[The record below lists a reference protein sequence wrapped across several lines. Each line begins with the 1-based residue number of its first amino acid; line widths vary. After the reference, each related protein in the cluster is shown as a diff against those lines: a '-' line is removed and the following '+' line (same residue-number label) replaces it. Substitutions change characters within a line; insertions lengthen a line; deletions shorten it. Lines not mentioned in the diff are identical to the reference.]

1 MPTKKSSKTS
11 SRPAKSG
18 ATSRARTS
26 PKSGTTGRARTP
38 AKSKGKPTSTFDEW
52 LVRVAAPWQ
61 YEILGLSLLACGAIT
76 FLSLTNLPLG
86 SFATGYGELL
96 RRIFGWG
103 SWVIAFTFGFAGLH
117 IALDKIERPWR
128 LQTAQV
134 IGFEISF
141 AASLALTHLTSASN
155 ADKALAWASAGK
167 GGGYIGW
174 ALSFPLADGIG
185 LLLAWFI
192 LTIVWFV
199 GLGFMLQI
207 TRHDV
212 QNWLETLS
220 VRIQDWAESIQP
232 DAENG
237 APALSGFP
245 PEQPVRVQSTPVQE
259 PPARPAREK
268 IQSHELIVAK
278 PEVNKQRLAHRPSH
292 LPPLD
297 LLEHGVV
304 VEQDEDEIRKKAAII
319 ENTLLEF
326 GVPVQVVEVRR
337 GPSVTQFGIAPQYIE
352 KSGVNGTVKEQ
363 KVRVSQIT
371 ALSKDLALA
380 LAATHIRI
388 EAPVPGRPIV
398 GIEVPNRQSSMV
410 HLRPVL
416 ESEQFFKI
424 KSPLAIAV
432 GMDVSGFPV
441 AADLIKMP
449 HLLIAGTTGSGK
461 SVCMNALTTSLVCNN
476 SPDDLKLVMVD
487 PKMVE
492 LVRFNG
498 LPHLLGKVEV
508 DLERIIGLLRWM
520 THEMDE
526 RYKILAEAGVRNL
539 AEFNKQARRKK
550 TLEPLPFIVLIID
563 ELADLM
569 MMAPEEVEQTLVRL
583 AQMARAVGIHLMVAT
598 QRPSTDVVTGLIK
611 ANFPA
616 RIGFA
621 VASSIDSRVILDG
634 SGAESLLGKGDM
646 LFQAPDS
653 PKPVRLQ
660 GCFVSDLE
668 IERIVSYWR
677 DQEEDLNGNNG
688 KTAPWEQFLMRDSV
702 IQDKDPLL
710 EDAIALAQENETLS
724 TSVIQRRLRVGFPR
738 AARLMDALEEMGV
751 VGGGQSGGR
760 SRNVLVDEDDDPLGD
775 YARDVASEG

>member
-1 MPTKKSSKTS
+1 M
-11 SRPAKSG
+11 
-18 ATSRARTS
+18 
-26 PKSGTTGRARTP
+26 
-38 AKSKGKPTSTFDEW
+38 DEW

-61 YEILGLSLLACGAIT
+61 YEILGLSLVLLGAIT
-76 FLSLTNLPLG
+76 FLSLTDLPLG
-86 SFATGYGELL
+86 SLATNYRLLL

-103 SWVIAFTFGFAGLH
+103 SWIIAVSLAFAGLH
-117 IALDKIERPWR
+117 VALNKIERPWR
-128 LQTAQV
+128 LKTIQV
-134 IGFEISF
+134 IGFEILF
-141 AASLALTHLTSASN
+141 AASLALTHLTSA
-155 ADKALAWASAGK
+155 ADEDKALAWASTGR
-167 GGGYIGW
+167 GGGYVGW
-174 ALSFPLADGIG
+174 ALSFPLVDGVG
-185 LLLAWFI
+185 LVLAWI
-192 LTIVWFV
+192 LLTSMWLL
-199 GLGFMLQI
+199 GLGLILQI
-207 TRHDV
+207 SRYDV
-212 QNWLETLS
+212 QNWLERLS
-220 VRIQDWAESIQP
+220 AFIQNWAESIQTIEEEKTEALKLEP
-232 DAENG
+232 
-237 APALSGFP
+237 APAKPRPQPTLVQKP
-245 PEQPVRVQSTPVQE
+245 LPQPVRAQTQP
-259 PPARPAREK
+259 
-268 IQSHELIVAK
+268 HELIVSRPK
-278 PEVNKQRLAHRPSH
+278 INQQNLSNRPSY

-297 LLEHGVV
+297 LLEPGLV
-304 VEQDEDEIRKKAAII
+304 VEQDEEEIKKKAAII

-326 GVPVQVVEVRR
+326 GLPVQVVEVRR

-352 KSGVNGTVKEQ
+352 KSGANGAIREQ

-398 GIEVPNRQSSMV
+398 GIEVPNKHGSMV

-416 ESEQFFKI
+416 ESEQYFKI
-424 KSPLAIAV
+424 KSPLTIAL
-432 GMDVSGFPV
+432 GLNVSGAPI
-441 AADLIKMP
+441 AADLAKMP

-461 SVCMNALTTSLVCNN
+461 SVCINSITTSLVCNN
-476 SPDDLKLVMVD
+476 SPDELKLVMVD

-526 RYKILAEAGVRNL
+526 RYKVLAEHGVRNVL
-539 AEFNKQARRKK
+539 EYNKRARRRK
-550 TLEPLPFIVLIID
+550 TMEQLPYIVLIID

-583 AQMARAVGIHLMVAT
+583 AQMARAVGIHLMIAT

-621 VASSIDSRVILDG
+621 VASSIDSRVILDHT
-634 SGAESLLGKGDM
+634 GAESLLGKGDM
-646 LFQAPDS
+646 LYQASDS

-668 IERIVSYWR
+668 IERIVSFWR
-677 DQEEDLNGNNG
+677 DQETEINGND
-688 KTAPWEQFLMRDSV
+688 KTAPWEEFLIRESV
-702 IQDKDPLL
+702 IQEKDPLL

-751 VGGGQSGGR
+751 VGSGRSGGR

-775 YARDVASEG
+775 YARDVTSEG